1 MKNYDEEKEKEI
13 KSFSVKDA
21 VEYFVNRDLRTHI
34 LKPEELNALT
44 HWKAKHYGFLE
55 IVMHRK
61 THQHEN

>member
-1 MKNYDEEKEKEI
+1 MEKEKEI
-13 KSFSVKDA
+13 KSLFVKDA
-21 VEYFVNRDLRTHI
+21 VEFFVARDLRLHM

-44 HWKAKHYGFLE
+44 HWKSKHYGFLE